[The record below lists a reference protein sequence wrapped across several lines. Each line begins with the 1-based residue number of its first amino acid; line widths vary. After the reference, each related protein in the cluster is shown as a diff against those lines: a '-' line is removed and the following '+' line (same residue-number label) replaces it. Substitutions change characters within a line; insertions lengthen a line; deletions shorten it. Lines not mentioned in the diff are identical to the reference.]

1 MTGTPRGRRIG
12 RATFRA
18 SALGALG
25 MVAAATIAG
34 PAAAQSLAD
43 AVRLAIE
50 TNPEVA
56 QVSASREVVDHEL
69 RQARG
74 LYLPQVDVE
83 GFIGPQWTDSP
94 STRAR
99 GTDREQLTTNQLS
112 IVLQQ
117 LVFDGFGT
125 DNQVELQASRVDA
138 AAYRVLET
146 AELIGLDVV
155 QSYLDVLRQIEL
167 VELAN
172 ANVAVHV
179 QTLNDVRRRQRAGRS
194 SIADVQQAAERLF
207 AAENTLVDFQLNLD
221 NARVTFQ
228 RLVGERAGALTRP
241 LSVAAE
247 LPINA
252 ETAVVDAKRN
262 NPVLLSARADLD
274 SANAGYRAA
283 AAPFYPQVTLESRA
297 TFGDDLSGVEGRDD
311 TYDVLLIARY
321 NLFRGGIDA
330 AERREQLSRIRE
342 ARNRLLALDRSVE
355 ELARQSWNEL
365 QSATRRL
372 ELLEQQVISSQ
383 QVRRSYQQQFNIGQR
398 TLLDLLDSETALFNA
413 RVSRATIDYALI
425 FARYRV
431 IAATGNL
438 LRTVGVNPPAAA
450 TAEARRGAG
459 APVTR

>member
-1 MTGTPRGRRIG
+1 MTGTPRGRRFG
-12 RATFRA
+12 RAMF
-18 SALGALG
+18 S
-25 MVAAATIAG
+25 AATLGLMTAAMAGG

-99 GTDREQLTTNQLS
+99 GVGREQLFPNQLS
-112 IVLQQ
+112 VVLQQ

-155 QSYLDVLRQIEL
+155 QAYLDVLRQIEL

-221 NARVTFQ
+221 NARVTFE
-228 RLVGERAGALTRP
+228 RLVGEPAGALTRP
-241 LSVAAE
+241 LSIAAE

-274 SANAGYRAA
+274 TANAGYRAA
-283 AAPFYPQVTLESRA
+283 AAPFYPQVTIESRA

-355 ELARQSWNEL
+355 ELARQAWNEL

-372 ELLEQQVISSQ
+372 ELLEQQVISSE

-431 IAATGNL
+431 ITATGNL
-438 LRTVGVNPPAAA
+438 LRTIGINPPAAA
-450 TAEARRGAG
+450 AADARRGAG
-459 APVTR
+459 APVTQ

>member
-1 MTGTPRGRRIG
+1 MTGTPRGRRFG
-12 RATFRA
+12 RAVFSA
-18 SALGALG
+18 AALGL
-25 MVAAATIAG
+25 MAAATTAG
-34 PAAAQSLAD
+34 PAAAQTLTD

-56 QVSASREVVDHEL
+56 QVSASRQVVDHEL

-74 LYLPQVDVE
+74 LYLPQLDVE

-99 GTDREQLTTNQLS
+99 GVGREQLFPNQLS
-112 IVLQQ
+112 VVLQQ

-155 QSYLDVLRQIEL
+155 QAYLDVLRQIEL

-221 NARVTFQ
+221 NARVTFE
-228 RLVGERAGALTRP
+228 RLVGEPAGALTRP
-241 LSVAAE
+241 LSIAAE

-274 SANAGYRAA
+274 TANAGYRAA

-372 ELLEQQVISSQ
+372 ELLEQQVISSE

-431 IAATGNL
+431 ITATGNL
-438 LRTVGVNPPAAA
+438 LRSIGINPPAAA
-450 TAEARRGAG
+450 AADARRGAG
-459 APVTR
+459 APVTQ

>member
-1 MTGTPRGRRIG
+1 MTGTSRGRRNRRITVAAVALGLVTAVTASG
-12 RATFRA
+12 RPA
-18 SALGALG
+18 SAQ
-25 MVAAATIAG
+25 T
-34 PAAAQSLAD
+34 LAD
-43 AVRLAIE
+43 AVRLAID

-56 QVSASREVVDHEL
+56 QASASRQVVDHEL

-74 LYLPQVDVE
+74 LYLPQVDLD

-99 GTDREQLTTNQLS
+99 GDGRNQLYPNQLS

-125 DNQVELQASRVDA
+125 DNEVERQASRLDA

-155 QSYLDVLRQIEL
+155 QAYLDVLRQLDL

-207 AAENTLVDFQLNLD
+207 IAQNRLVDFERNRD
-221 NARVTFQ
+221 NARITYE
-228 RLVGERAGALTRP
+228 RLVGEPAGALSRP
-241 LSVAAE
+241 LSIASE
-247 LPINA
+247 LPINV
-252 ETAVVDAKRN
+252 ETAVADAKRD

-274 SANAGYRAA
+274 TANAGYRAA
-283 AAPFYPQVTLESRA
+283 AAPFYPQVTVESRA

-311 TYDVLLIARY
+311 TYDVLLVARY

-330 AERREQLSRIRE
+330 ANRREQLSRIRE
-342 ARNRLLALDRSVE
+342 SRNRLLALDRSVE

-365 QSATRRL
+365 QSAQRQL
-372 ELLEQQVISSQ
+372 ELLEQQVISSE

-398 TLLDLLDSETALFNA
+398 TLLDLLDSETALFNS

-438 LRTVGVNPPAAA
+438 LRAIGINPPSAAISD
-450 TAEARRGAG
+450 ARRQAG

>member
-1 MTGTPRGRRIG
+1 MTGTPRGRRIR
-12 RATFRA
+12 RATLCA
-18 SALGALG
+18 ATTIGLI
-25 MVAAATIAG
+25 AAATISK
-34 PAAAQSLAD
+34 PAAAQSMAD

-56 QVSASREVVDHEL
+56 QVSASREVVDQEL

-83 GFIGPQWTDSP
+83 GFIGPEWTDSP

-99 GTDREQLTTNQLS
+99 GIGREQLFPNQLS
-112 IVLQQ
+112 VVLQQ

-125 DNQVELQASRVDA
+125 DNQVELQASRVDS
-138 AAYRVLET
+138 AAYRVLQT

-155 QSYLDVLRQIEL
+155 QAYLDVLRQIEV

-207 AAENTLVDFQLNLD
+207 VAENTLVDFQLNLD
-221 NARVTFQ
+221 NSRVTFQ
-228 RLVGERAGALTRP
+228 RLVGEPAGALVRP
-241 LSVAAE
+241 LSIAAE
-247 LPINA
+247 LPINV
-252 ETAVVDAKRN
+252 ETAVTEAKRN

-274 SANAGYRAA
+274 GANAGYRAA
-283 AAPFYPQVTLESRA
+283 ASPFYPQVTLESRA

-330 AERREQLSRIRE
+330 AERREQLARIRE

-372 ELLEQQVISSQ
+372 ELLEQQVVSST

-413 RVSRATIDYALI
+413 RVSRTTVDYALI

-438 LRTVGVNPPAAA
+438 LGAVGVNVPSAAA
-450 TAEARRGAG
+450 AGARRDAG

>member
-1 MTGTPRGRRIG
+1 MTGTPRGRRFG

-18 SALGALG
+18 SALGLI
-25 MVAAATIAG
+25 AAATISG
-34 PAAAQSLAD
+34 PALAQTLAD
-43 AVRLAIE
+43 AIRLAIE

-99 GTDREQLTTNQLS
+99 GTDRERLTTNQLS

-228 RLVGERAGALTRP
+228 RLVGEPAGPLTRP

-398 TLLDLLDSETALFNA
+398 TLLDLLDSENALFNA

-438 LRTVGVNPPAAA
+438 LRTVGVSLPAAA
-450 TAEARRGAG
+450 AADARRGAG
-459 APVTR
+459 APVTQ

>member
-1 MTGTPRGRRIG
+1 MTGIPRDRRFGRVLF
-12 RATFRA
+12 AA
-18 SALGALG
+18 AALGLT
-25 MVAAATIAG
+25 AAGTSSG
-34 PAAAQSLAD
+34 PAAAQTLAD
-43 AVRLAIE
+43 AIRLTIE

-74 LYLPQVDVE
+74 LYLPQLDVE
-83 GFIGPQWTDSP
+83 GFYGSEWTDSP

-99 GTDREQLTTNQLS
+99 GLGRERLDTNQLS
-112 IVLQQ
+112 VVLQQ

-125 DNQVELQASRVDA
+125 DNEVELQASRVDA
-138 AAYRVLET
+138 AAYRVLEA
-146 AELIGLDVV
+146 AELIGLDVA
-155 QSYLDVLRQIEL
+155 QAYLDVLRQIEL

-172 ANVAVHV
+172 GNVAVHV

-207 AAENTLVDFQLNLD
+207 AAEDTLVDFELNLD
-221 NARVTFQ
+221 NARVTYE
-228 RLVGERAGALTRP
+228 RLVGEPAGALSRP
-241 LSVAAE
+241 LSIAAE

-252 ETAVVDAKRN
+252 ETAVVDAKRD

-274 SANAGYRAA
+274 AANAGFRAA
-283 AAPFYPQVTLESRA
+283 ASPFYPRVTVESRA
-297 TFGDDLSGVEGRDD
+297 SFGNDLSGVEGRED
-311 TYDVLLIARY
+311 TYDVLLVARY

-355 ELARQSWNEL
+355 ELTRQSWNAL
-365 QSATRRL
+365 QTATRRL
-372 ELLEQQVISSQ
+372 ELLEQQVISSE

-413 RVSRATIDYALI
+413 RVSRTTIDYALI

-431 IAATGNL
+431 ITATGNL
-438 LRTVGVNPPAAA
+438 LRTVGITPPATANAA
-450 TAEARRGAG
+450 ARQGAG

>member
-1 MTGTPRGRRIG
+1 MTGTPRGRQFGRIT
-12 RATFRA
+12 AA
-18 SALGALG
+18 IVLGLVG
-25 MVAAATIAG
+25 LAAAGRPVT
-34 PAAAQSLAD
+34 AQSLTD

-56 QVSASREVVDHEL
+56 QASAGREVVDHEL

-74 LYLPQVDVE
+74 LYLPQVDLD

-99 GTDREQLTTNQLS
+99 GDGRNQLYGNQLS
-112 IVLQQ
+112 LVLQQ

-125 DNQVELQASRVDA
+125 GNEIERQASRVDA

-155 QSYLDVLRQIEL
+155 QTYLDVLRQIGL

-194 SIADVQQAAERLF
+194 SIADVQQASERLF
-207 AAENTLVDFQLNLD
+207 GAQTTLVDFERSLE
-221 NARVTFQ
+221 NARIAYE
-228 RLVGERAGALTRP
+228 RLVGQPASVLTRP
-241 LSVAAE
+241 ISVAGDVPIDAE
-247 LPINA
+247 A
-252 ETAVVDAKRN
+252 AVADARRN
-262 NPVLLSARADLD
+262 NPLLLAARADLD
-274 SANAGYRAA
+274 TANAGFRAA
-283 AAPFYPQVTLESRA
+283 AAPYYPEVTLEGRA
-297 TFGDDLSGVEGRDD
+297 TIGDDLSGIEGRND
-311 TYDVLLIARY
+311 TYDVLLVARY
-321 NLFRGGIDA
+321 NLFRGGIDEA
-330 AERREQLSRIRE
+330 NRREEAARIRE
-342 ARNRLLALDRSVE
+342 SRNRLLALDRNVE
-355 ELARQSWNEL
+355 ELVRQSWNEL

-372 ELLEQQVISSQ
+372 DLLDQQVTSSE

-413 RVSRATIDYALI
+413 RVSRNTIDFALI

-438 LRTVGVNPPAAA
+438 LRTIGVNPPAAA
-450 TAEARRGAG
+450 AADARRRAG

>member
-1 MTGTPRGRRIG
+1 MTGTPRARRVGRII
-12 RATFRA
+12 
-18 SALGALG
+18 
-25 MVAAATIAG
+25 VAAVAFGFIAATVATDR
-34 PAAAQSLAD
+34 PAMAQTLED
-43 AVRLAIE
+43 AVRLVID

-56 QVSASREVVDHEL
+56 QASASRQVVDHEL

-74 LYLPQVDVE
+74 LYLPQLDLD

-99 GTDREQLTTNQLS
+99 GDDLNQLYPNQLS

-125 DNQVELQASRVDA
+125 DNEVERQASRVDA
-138 AAYRVLET
+138 AAFRVLET

-155 QSYLDVLRQIEL
+155 QAYLDVLRQLEL
-167 VELAN
+167 VELAG

-179 QTLNDVRRRQRAGRS
+179 QTLNDVRQRQRAGRS

-207 AAENTLVDFQLNLD
+207 AAQNSLVDFERNRN
-221 NARVTFQ
+221 NARLTFE
-228 RLVGERAGALTRP
+228 RLVGEPAGTLSRP
-241 LSVAAE
+241 LSIAAE
-247 LPINA
+247 LPIGV
-252 ETAVVDAKRN
+252 ETAVTDAKRD

-274 SANAGYRAA
+274 TATAGFRAA
-283 AAPFYPQVTLESRA
+283 ASPYYPRITVESRA
-297 TFGDDLSGVEGRDD
+297 TFGDDLAGVEGRDES
-311 TYDVLLIARY
+311 YDVLLVARY

-330 AERREQLSRIRE
+330 ANRREELSRIRE
-342 ARNRLLALDRSVE
+342 SRSRLLALDRSVE
-355 ELARQSWNEL
+355 ELVRQSWNEL
-365 QSATRRL
+365 ESAARRL
-372 ELLEQQVISSQ
+372 ELLEQQVIASE

-413 RVSRATIDYALI
+413 RVSRATLDYALI

-431 IAATGNL
+431 IAATGKL
-438 LRTVGVNPPAAA
+438 LRTIGINPPTAANSD
-450 TAEARRGAG
+450 ARREAG